1 MYVNKLKMVE
11 NNVLKIEE
19 IHKLISEVNREEII
33 EKESA
38 ISWDGRNLIIRIPR
52 EIADYLKLDEKN
64 RFEKNFKFKITSNEK
79 ETKQEFE
86 IVSRNKPMRKENK
99 QNATTAK
106 KTTKKNK

>member
-1 MYVNKLKMVE
+1 MVD
-11 NNVLKIEE
+11 NNVLKTEE
-19 IHKLISEVNREEII
+19 IQKLISEVNREEVI

-64 RFEKNFKFKITSNEK
+64 RFEKNFKFKITSGEK

-86 IVSRNKPMRKENK
+86 IVQRTKPIKEKK
-99 QNATTAK
+99 QNAS
-106 KTTKKNK
+106 TTKKTNKKNN